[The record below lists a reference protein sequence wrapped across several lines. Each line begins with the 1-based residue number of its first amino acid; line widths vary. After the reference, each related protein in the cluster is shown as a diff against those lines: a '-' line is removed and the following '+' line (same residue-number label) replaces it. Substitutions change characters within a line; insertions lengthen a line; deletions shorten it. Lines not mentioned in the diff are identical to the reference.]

1 MIYSIAVN
9 LEPFSV
15 ASICVDTM
23 DSFTCS
29 NEDDFVET
37 FNDWLRPGE
46 HKAIGLV
53 NDLIWFSTK
62 DVNIKKM
69 DAHIF
74 YIEYDRVVL
83 STIKDVYGVRIE
95 CPSMYYQAKYIA
107 HLYQEI
113 LS

>member
-62 DVNIKKM
+62 DTKIKEIERLM
-69 DAHIF
+69 F
-74 YIEYDRVVL
+74 YIAYGRIVL
-83 STIKDVYGVRIE
+83 STIKDVYRIKID
-95 CPSMYYQAKYIA
+95 CPSMYYQAKYLA